1 MHQQPQNNKEKIVY
15 MVWVEKLFEAQKR
28 SIMFSKSY
36 NDVERSKALFELEKL
51 KDRIEF
57 ASQNIPTRP

>member
-1 MHQQPQNNKEKIVY
+1 